1 MFCFCKLSECL
12 KQLGITDAFDADKA
26 DFRFITDDHKGLYV
40 SQVIHQSVVE
50 VNEEGTE
57 AAAATAV
64 VMMKRMAV
72 FFFTATRGVQVQS
85 TLHFCDPRG
94 PEQRNFVHGKIH
106 ETMNRHNF
114 SLIIIL
120 HFL

>member
-72 FFFTATRGVQVQS
+72 FS
-85 TLHFCDPRG
+85 PP
-94 PEQRNFVHGKIH
+94 PEEFKCNRPFLFVIH
-106 ETMNRHNF
+106 EAQSNA
-114 SLIIIL
+114 IL
-120 HFL
+120 FMGKFMKP